1 MGSSFAGRTSASLL
15 ARLRQNGTDQAAWA
29 EFVRRYSRPIFHWC
43 RKWKLQEADAED
55 VTQTVLLK
63 LAEQM
68 RTFTYDPARSFR
80 AYLKTLTHRAWCNFL
95 ESRRRPGAGSG
106 DSAVRELLQAVA
118 ARDDLVEHLK
128 EEFDRELLDEAMAR
142 VRQRVEA
149 HTWEAF
155 ALTALEGL
163 SGAGAAQRLDLKV
176 ATVFKAKSK
185 VQKMLQEEIARLEG
199 TGDRT
204 DQTP

>member
-1 MGSSFAGRTSASLL
+1 MNGSFAARTSASLL
-15 ARLRQNGTDQAAWA
+15 ARLRQETTDQAAWA
-29 EFVRRYSRPIFHWC
+29 EFVRRYSRQIYRWC
-43 RKWKLQEADAED
+43 RAWHLQEADAQD

-63 LAEQM
+63 LAEQL
-68 RTFTYDPARSFR
+68 RTFTYDPSQSFR

-95 ESRRRPGAGSG
+95 DSRRRLGAGSG
-106 DSAVRELLQAVA
+106 DTAVLELLRTVA

-142 VRQRVEA
+142 VQRRVEA

-155 ALTALEGL
+155 CLTAVDGL
-163 SGAGAAQRLDLKV
+163 SGAAVAEQLGLKV

-185 VQKMLQEEIARLEG
+185 VQKMLRDEVRRLEH
-199 TGDRT
+199 
-204 DQTP
+204 P